1 MLITTAHLFA
11 LHELAASE
19 AAGHAVRALTE
30 DDPQEHI
37 YRELELQGL
46 VLLEVP
52 RAYRLSYA
60 GREALGLLEAMR
72 EAALLPPLDRLENDW
87 RFLGSDILAALQ
99 AAQQNKGRVGPLT
112 AQALSA
118 RGLTESV
125 HDTLENRSIVRLNR
139 HGEAWGDFAGRYR
152 PRLEITGDLANSI
165 HHMHPGY
172 TGRPG
177 LDMPAEHIAL
187 LEALDLLTWS
197 VPERIV
203 YALTAL
209 GQAVYEALRKGG
221 YAPLD
226 AVLDEPTL
234 KVLALLVDQGSA
246 ALTSEQLLTLQTL
259 GYVELDGTVSAA
271 GQAALQAY
279 SLLER
284 ESPEQVR
291 SFAMTEAEGELLAAI
306 QQLADTTNAS
316 QLSPDK
322 ETLHRVLVDRMVKR
336 YQDFVGRY
344 GRTVKERSAKKR
356 QAVAML
362 EQLKEHDEWFGTFWD
377 LEELLVSLEAF
388 DLLHAEGEGTKTV
401 YRLTPHG
408 HKILAEQDGPPRDI
422 TATAV
427 KVLTTAVSRLHAPA
441 DSWVEQA
448 REEGLIGTGG
458 VTRSGRLYAD
468 LAEQCARKPALT
480 QEEAGVLVNLPET
493 VRETPTA
500 TARDHS
506 SLAEEKRDWAL
517 EKLEARGLIERLV
530 DGQIVR
536 TEAGQLLAKAV
547 SGALQLGHP
556 VTPTIVRLVAAIRQV
571 GTLYVKERK
580 VRMMPEQWAE
590 VERLTGLGPQEFQ
603 ETVHIARMG
612 HYIGKVSITEAGLDL
627 LAVQE
632 QLNNRREKEP

>member
-1 MLITTAHLFA
+1 MLLTTAHLLA
-11 LHELAASE
+11 LNELVASE
-19 AAGHAVRALTE
+19 DGGHAVRALTE
-30 DDPQEHI
+30 DDPQEYI
-37 YRELELQGL
+37 YRVLELQGL

-52 RAYRLSYA
+52 RSYRLTSA
-60 GREALGLLEAMR
+60 GQEALRLLEAMR
-72 EAALLPPLDRLENDW
+72 EAALLPPLDQLKNDW
-87 RFLGSDILAALQ
+87 RFIGSDILAALQ
-99 AAQQNKGRVGPLT
+99 AAQQNKGRVGPVT

-125 HDTLENRSIVRLNR
+125 HDTLENRSAVRLNR
-139 HGEAWGDFAGRYR
+139 YGEAWGDFVRRYR
-152 PRLEITGDLANSI
+152 PRLEIDSDLANSI
-165 HHMHPGY
+165 RHMHPGY

-187 LEALDLLTWS
+187 LEAMDLLTWS

-209 GQAVYEALRKGG
+209 GQAAYEALRKGG

-234 KVLALLVDQGSA
+234 KVLDLLVDQGSA
-246 ALTSEQLLTLQTL
+246 ALTSEQLLNLQTL
-259 GYVELDGTVSAA
+259 GYVESDGTVSAA
-271 GQAALQAY
+271 GQSALRAY

-291 SFAMTEAEGELLAAI
+291 TFAITEAESELLAAI
-306 QQLADTTNAS
+306 QQLAEPTNAS
-316 QLSPDK
+316 QPHPDK

-362 EQLKEHDEWFGTFWD
+362 EQLKDHDEWFGTFWD

-388 DLLHAEGEGTKTV
+388 DLLRAEGEGTKTV

-458 VTRSGRLYAD
+458 VTRSGRLYAG
-468 LAEQCARKPALT
+468 LAEHSERKPALT
-480 QEEAGVLVNLPET
+480 REEAEVLLNLPET
-493 VRETPTA
+493 VRETPTSA
-500 TARDHS
+500 ARYHS
-506 SLAEEKRDWAL
+506 SLTEEKQGWAF

-530 DGQIVR
+530 DGQIVH
-536 TEAGQLLAKAV
+536 TEAGQLLEKAV

-556 VTPTIVRLVAAIRQV
+556 VTPTIVRLLAAIRQV

-580 VRMMPEQWAE
+580 VRIMPHQWEE

-612 HYIGKVSITEAGLDL
+612 HYIGEVNITEAGLDL